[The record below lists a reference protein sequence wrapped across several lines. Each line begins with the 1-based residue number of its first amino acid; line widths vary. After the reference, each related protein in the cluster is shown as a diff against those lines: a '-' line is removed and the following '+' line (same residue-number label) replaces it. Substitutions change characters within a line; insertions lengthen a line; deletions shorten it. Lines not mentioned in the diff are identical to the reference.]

1 MYADRVE
8 NGGRRSV
15 KERLN
20 GNGISGPTRHHQQRQ
35 ITGKRFAILT
45 SCRGNDSGNMIFFYD
60 DHGSLIRKKS
70 YAPKMRDLRERL
82 SGTMTVQPTNVD
94 PPKSKTVKPSSK
106 SVGAEAPAAQIKRP
120 ADPAPKRSRKADSS
134 IDDFLLSLGLEKY
147 IITFQ
152 AEEVCVNDSSHH
164 MTDEDL
170 KAMGIP
176 MYALN

>member
-1 MYADRVE
+1 MTCDCEDRKV
-8 NGGRRSV
+8 SAQDL
-15 KERLN
+15 RLKLQRK
-20 GNGISGPTRHHQQRQ
+20 GLQPASQSG
-35 ITGKRFAILT
+35 
-45 SCRGNDSGNMIFFYD
+45 
-60 DHGSLIRKKS
+60 KS

-120 ADPAPKRSRKADSS
+120 ADPAPKRSRKDLHQSSFADNEDWYMLADSS
-134 IDDFLLSLGLEKY
+134 IDDFLRSLGLEKY

-152 AEEVCVNDSSHH
+152 AEEVDMTALNH

-176 MYALN
+176 MASSFHMMRLIESRL